1 MKYQTQRIAY
11 AYFLVAMA
19 LFAVQVTLGL
29 VLGWIY
35 VSPNF
40 LSELLP
46 FNIARMLHTNSLI
59 VWLLLG
65 FFGATY
71 YILPEESEREIH
83 SPMLAYIQLGI
94 LVLGTAGV
102 VVTYLFD
109 LFHGNWLLGKE
120 GREFLEQPKWVKVGI
135 AVAAVIFMYNVSM
148 TVLKGRKTA
157 VTNVLLMGLWGLV
170 VLWLFAFYNPAN
182 LVLDKQYWWWV
193 IHLWVEG
200 VWELIM
206 ASILAFLMLK
216 LTGVDREVVEKWLY
230 IIVATAL
237 FSGILGT
244 GHHYYWIGLP
254 AYWQW
259 IGSIFSSFEIVPFFA
274 MMSFAFV
281 MVWKG
286 RRDHPNKAALVWSL
300 GCTVLAFFGAGVWG
314 FLHTLHGVNYYTHGT
329 QITAAHGHLSF
340 YGAYVCLVL
349 AMITFVM
356 PIMKNRDPY
365 NQVLNMAAFWMMSAG
380 MVFMTVT
387 LTFAGTVQTQMQRV
401 VGDYFMDVQDSLALF
416 FWMRFG
422 SGLFVVVG
430 ALLFIYAV
438 LFPRREVVDAGPIQS
453 HKDGHLEAA
462 E

>member
-1 MKYQTQRIAY
+1 MRYQTQRIAY

-19 LFAVQVTLGL
+19 LFALQVTFGL
-29 VLGWIY
+29 VMGYIY
-35 VSPNF
+35 VNPNF

-46 FNIARMLHTNSLI
+46 FNVVRMLHTNALI

-71 YILPEESEREIH
+71 YILPEEAERDIH
-83 SPMLAYIQLGI
+83 SPALAYLQLFV
-94 LVLGTAGV
+94 LVLGTLGA
-102 VVTYLFD
+102 VVTYLFN
-109 LFHGNWLLGKE
+109 LFNGSWLFGMQ
-120 GREFLEQPKWVKVGI
+120 GREFLEQPTWVKLGI
-135 AVAAVIFMYNVSM
+135 TVAAVIFMYNVSV
-148 TVLKGRKTA
+148 TALKGRRTA
-157 VTNVLLMGLWGLV
+157 VTNVLLLGLWGLV
-170 VLWLFAFYNPAN
+170 VLWLFAFFNPNN

-193 IHLWVEG
+193 VHLWVEG

-230 IIVATAL
+230 VIVATAL

-244 GHHYYWIGLP
+244 GHHYFWIGLP

-259 IGSIFSSFEIVPFFA
+259 IGSIFSSLEIVPFFA

-329 QITAAHGHLSF
+329 QITAAHGHLAF
-340 YGAYVCLVL
+340 YGAYVCVVL
-349 AMITFVM
+349 ALVTFTM
-356 PIMKNRDPY
+356 PILKNRDPY
-365 NQVLNMAAFWMMSAG
+365 NQVLNMAAFWLMSSG

-387 LTFAGTVQTQMQRV
+387 LTFAGTVQTHLQRV
-401 VGDYFMDVQDSLALF
+401 EGGFFMDVQDGLGLF
-416 FWMRFG
+416 YWMRFG
-422 SGLFVVVG
+422 SGVAVVLG

-438 LFPRREVVDAGPIQS
+438 LFPGREVVSAGPVQS